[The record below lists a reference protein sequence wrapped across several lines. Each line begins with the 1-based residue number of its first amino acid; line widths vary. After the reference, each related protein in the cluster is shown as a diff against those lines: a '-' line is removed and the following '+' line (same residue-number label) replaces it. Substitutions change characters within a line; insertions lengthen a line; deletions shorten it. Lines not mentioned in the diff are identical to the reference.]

1 MSSTNSDSFFFFF
14 FSNLDSFY
22 SFSSLIAVAR
32 PFEIKLNNSGENEH
46 PCFVPDLRGNVFSI
60 SLLSMMLAVSLLYT
74 ALIVLRYIPSMS
86 TFWRIFFFFIINGC
100 WILSKAFVKIYWDD
114 HMVFILPFVHVLYH
128 TGLQILKNLC
138 ISGINSTWLWCTI
151 FLVYYQPSC

>member
-60 SLLSMMLAVSLLYT
+60 SLLSMMLAVSLLYM

-86 TFWRIFFFFIINGC
+86 TFWRIFFFYHKWMLN
-100 WILSKAFVKIYWDD
+100 FVKSFCQNLLRWSYGFYSSLCSCAISYWFADIEKSLHLWD
-114 HMVFILPFVHVLYH
+114 KFHLIMVYNLFSVL
-128 TGLQILKNLC
+128 LDSDC
-138 ISGINSTWLWCTI
+138 
-151 FLVYYQPSC
+151 